1 MCSNAMRPVHFARLA
16 LQRASA
22 DPTTCCWQAAEE
34 GEGERGEPLGRRR
47 RVTALETT
55 ARGFFLRGGE
65 IMQFAIW
72 LVGLMCH
79 LSALVR
85 ETLQHRLHPKQGS
98 VVFWFDLWVV
108 HAWRVF
114 WLVDDDDDDDDVP
127 GVWSL
132 DLQGHFHHTATAFF
146 VLSSSPTLNHNFL
159 WLF

>member
-85 ETLQHRLHPKQGS
+85 ETLQHRLHPKQGC
-98 VVFWFDLWVV
+98 VVFWFDLWVMHDEGCFGGWWCWWWWWCSRCV
-108 HAWRVF
+108 IAGSPAAAFHRTVF
-114 WLVDDDDDDDDVP
+114 FL
-127 GVWSL
+127 L
-132 DLQGHFHHTATAFF
+132 
-146 VLSSSPTLNHNFL
+146 LSHNFL